1 MSKEEIMEA
10 EGWTEE
16 EYEQYLDALY
26 DLFY

>member
-1 MSKEEIMEA
+1 MDKQEIMEL

-16 EYEQYLDALY
+16 EYEEYLDALY